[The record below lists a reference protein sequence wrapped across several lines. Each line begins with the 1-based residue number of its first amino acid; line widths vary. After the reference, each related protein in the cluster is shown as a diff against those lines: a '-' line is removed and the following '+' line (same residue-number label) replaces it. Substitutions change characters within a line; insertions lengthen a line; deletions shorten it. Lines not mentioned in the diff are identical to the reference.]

1 MKKKTVVL
9 FTLAVLFLTA
19 VLGVLGIQLLKEV
32 QRTEIFTVQNIAGA
46 VLSEY
51 PEAETALME
60 GVLEREHQRQE
71 TGADFLAKYG
81 YGMEESLWQTTNA
94 RQIREA
100 FWAILGVFA
109 ATALLGGYAFL
120 YRVWKKQKQREEAVV
135 YLLDHFLSDD
145 YRVLNEE
152 ERWRDLEGFLSGDE
166 LRKLGERL
174 RLKTEDLEAERDN
187 TKTLVT
193 DLSHQL
199 KTPLSALQTCLQMY
213 WEAEDPNEKEEFQGR
228 IQNQVR
234 RLEELTASLIQISRL
249 ETGLI
254 TLHREAVTMGEL
266 LIGAVN
272 TVYPKGKRKNIT
284 LVTEPFSDLM
294 LYLDKKWTVE
304 AIANLLDNG
313 IKYSPAGSEI
323 HLSVQE
329 RYQFARLEVADR
341 GIGIPAAERNL
352 IFQRFYRGGN
362 KAVREKE
369 GTGVGLYLCRK
380 ILEEQGGTVT
390 VKEGKEKGSV
400 FVVQLP
406 LLKESLKKTDK
417 IP

>member
-9 FTLAVLFLTA
+9 FTLAVLLVTA
-19 VLGVLGIQLLKEV
+19 IWGVWGLQLLGKM
-32 QRTEIFTVQNIAGA
+32 QQTEIFTVQDIAGA

-51 PEAETALME
+51 PAAETALME
-60 GVLEREHQRQE
+60 GVLDEEHRYREA
-71 TGADFLAKYG
+71 GDAFLAKYG
-81 YGMEESLWQTTNA
+81 YGTAEDLWQTADA
-94 RQIREA
+94 RQIRGMFFA
-100 FWAILGVFA
+100 VLGAFA
-109 ATALLGGYAFL
+109 AAALLGGYGFL
-120 YRVWKKQKQREEAVV
+120 YLVWRKQKQREAAVV
-135 YLLDHFLSDD
+135 YLLDHCLSDD

-152 ERWRDLEGFLSGDE
+152 EHWRDLDSSLLEDQ

-174 RLKTEDLEAERDN
+174 RLKTEDLTAERDN

-199 KTPLSALQTCLQMY
+199 KTPLSALRTCLQMY
-213 WEAEDPNEKEEFQGR
+213 WEAEALAEKEEFRGR

-234 RLEELTASLIQISRL
+234 RLEELMASLIQISRL

-254 TLHREAVTMGEL
+254 ALRPETVTMGEL

-272 TVYPKGKRKNIT
+272 TVYPKGKQKGIA
-284 LVTEPFSDLM
+284 LVTEPFSDFALCM
-294 LYLDKKWTVE
+294 DKKWTVE

-323 HLSVQE
+323 HLSVRK
-329 RYQFARLEVADR
+329 RYQFVRLEVEDA
-341 GIGIPAAERNL
+341 GIGIPDAERNL
-352 IFQRFYRGGN
+352 IFQRFYRGGD
-362 KAVREKE
+362 KTVREKE
-369 GTGVGLYLCRK
+369 GTGVGLYLTRK

-390 VKEGKEKGSV
+390 VKGGKERGSV

-406 LLKESLKKTDK
+406 LLKENL
-417 IP
+417 